1 MYNYMCHHVSL
12 CLLHAFVAKGT
23 QFLPQPTSPQHL
35 VPSCF
40 FGRSAR
46 PFERAQP
53 LAGLALEPMGLHDL
67 GDQLCPGLSEL
78 PRLSGGNCS
87 TSQFTPWK
95 KNEKERKRKKKR
107 PNHPNPMNNT
117 TGTHPW
123 YDSWAHPSTI
133 YAFQFWMPSHRL
145 APLWGTARP
154 CEACADGPEGASA
167 CGVRARRGC
176 MQPLLW
182 RWSDC
187 ELNWMYR
194 LSAGKC
200 WKGAQFFPNWFYG
213 WFFWYFYPIANWF

>member
-1 MYNYMCHHVSL
+1 M
-12 CLLHAFVAKGT
+12 K
-23 QFLPQPTSPQHL
+23 
-35 VPSCF
+35 
-40 FGRSAR
+40 R
-46 PFERAQP
+46 
-53 LAGLALEPMGLHDL
+53 
-67 GDQLCPGLSEL
+67 
-78 PRLSGGNCS
+78 
-87 TSQFTPWK
+87 K
-95 KNEKERKRKKKR
+95 EKETKRKKKR
-107 PNHPNPMNNT
+107 PNHPYPMNNT